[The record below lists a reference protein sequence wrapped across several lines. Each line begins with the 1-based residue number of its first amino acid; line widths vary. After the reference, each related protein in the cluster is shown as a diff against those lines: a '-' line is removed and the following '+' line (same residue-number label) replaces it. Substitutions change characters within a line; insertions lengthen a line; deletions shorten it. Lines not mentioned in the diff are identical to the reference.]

1 MPKRTDIHSILVI
14 GAGPI
19 VIGQACEFDYSGTQA
34 CKALKEEGYRVILV
48 NSNPATIM
56 TDPIMADQTY
66 IEPLTVSVV
75 EKIIQKEKPC
85 AILPT
90 VGGQT
95 ALNLALAL
103 HQAGILSRYNVE
115 LIGADPTA
123 IHKAEDR
130 GEFKVAMARIGLESA
145 RSSVAYTRET
155 ALEHAAELGYPVVVR
170 PAFTLGG
177 TGGGIAANPDEL
189 CSIVDSGLR
198 NSIMTEVLIEE
209 SIVGWKEFELEVMRD
224 HSDNVVIVCSI
235 ENMDPMG
242 VHTGDSI
249 TVAPAQ
255 TLTDKDYQRLRNAS
269 IEIMREIGVN
279 TGGANVQF
287 ALNPEDGRLI
297 VIEMNPRVS
306 RSSALASK
314 ATGFPIAKLAAKLSV
329 GYTLDEL
336 SNDITQTTPACFEP
350 ALDYCVIKLPRFDTQ
365 KFSKDELVSLGTS
378 MKSVG
383 EAMAIGRTFK
393 EALQKGLRSL
403 ELGRFGFGFD
413 QERPAVDTETLTR
426 RLIVPHA
433 HRLLDIYTAL
443 AQGWSVEKI
452 HELTY
457 IDRWFLWQLD
467 DIIQA
472 AQHIDVVSESGLRSA
487 KRYGFSDVQ
496 LAHISG
502 ESVNAIRDRRY
513 ALGVVPTYSLVDT
526 CAAEFEAK
534 TPYYYSTYET
544 CDERQENAKES
555 VMILGSGPNRI
566 GQGIEFDYCC
576 VHASFAIREAGYT
589 SIMVNSNPETVSTD
603 FDCSDRLFFEPVTV
617 EDVLAI
623 YKAEKPKGV
632 IVQLGGQTPLNL
644 VSELSAAGVPILGT
658 SPDSIDWCEDRERT
672 KQLLDQ
678 CGLKQPNS
686 AMADTVQSAVAAA
699 KSVQYPV
706 LVRPSY
712 VIGGTAMRVIQTE
725 EDLTHYMHEYMAGPM
740 QKNPVLI
747 DQYLERSIEADV
759 DCIGDGT
766 DAIVIGI
773 LQHVEPAG
781 VHSGDSTCVFPPFSI
796 AESMQNSMRLAAISL
811 AKALGVVGLM
821 NVQFAIKN
829 DELYVLEV
837 NPRASRTV
845 PFIAK
850 ASGVPW
856 VKYATR
862 VMVGE
867 TLQSMGVSEVIP
879 SYYTVKEAVFPFNKF
894 SDTDTLL
901 SPEMKSTGEVMGI
914 DKTVSQAFLKAQV
927 ATRQNTLSLENPT
940 PKAVFVTVNDRD
952 KPFALAYV
960 NQLVQLGVT
969 IYATQGTHD
978 FFNNHGIVSERVYKI
993 ADQAD
998 TSSLTLVE
1006 QEQIDWVVNTG
1017 AHHNVDDERIL
1028 RRAVLEYQIPFI
1040 STIEGF
1046 GMLVQAVVDAQSAFD
1061 VQSIQSYYAQN

>member
-1 MPKRTDIHSILVI
+1 MPKRTDIHTILVI

-75 EKIIQKEKPC
+75 EKIIQKERPC

-103 HQAGILSRYNVE
+103 HHDGILERYNVS
-115 LIGADPTA
+115 LIGADPA
-123 IHKAEDR
+123 VIHKAEDR
-130 GEFKVAMARIGLESA
+130 GEFKAAMARIGLESA
-145 RSSVAYTRET
+145 RSSVAYTRES
-155 ALEHAAELGYPVVVR
+155 ALEQAEALGYPVVVR

-177 TGGGIAANPDEL
+177 TGGGIAANSKEL
-189 CSIVDSGLR
+189 CAIVDSGLR
-198 NSIMTEVLIEE
+198 NSMMTEVLIEE

-235 ENMDPMG
+235 ENIDAMG

-255 TLTDKDYQRLRNAS
+255 TLTDKDYQRLRNAA
-269 IEIMREIGVN
+269 IDIMREIGVN

-287 ALNPEDGRLI
+287 ALNPVDGRII

-336 SNDITQTTPACFEP
+336 TNDITQTTPACFEP

-365 KFSKDELVSLGTS
+365 KFSKNAIVSLGTS

-413 QERPAVDTETLTR
+413 QEPQTLDDQTLTQ
-426 RLIVPHA
+426 RLAVPHA
-433 HRLLDIYTAL
+433 HRLLDVYTAL
-443 AQGWSVEKI
+443 AQGWSVDRI
-452 HELTY
+452 HTLTH
-457 IDRWFLWQLD
+457 IDRWFLWQFEAIVHLGKTLD
-467 DIIQA
+467 VTSKA
-472 AQHIDVVSESGLRSA
+472 GLLLA
-487 KRYGFSDVQ
+487 KRNGFSDVQ
-496 LAHISG
+496 LARISG
-502 ESVNAIRDRRY
+502 ESVDTIRERREVF
-513 ALGVVPTYSLVDT
+513 GVTPTYSLVDT
-526 CAAEFEAK
+526 CAAEFEAQ

-544 CDERQENAKES
+544 CDERQENSKES

-576 VHASFAIREAGYT
+576 VHASFAVREAGYT

-603 FDCSDRLFFEPVTV
+603 FDCSDRLFFEPITV

-623 YKAEKPKGV
+623 YKAEKPNGI

-644 VSELSAAGVPILGT
+644 VSALHEAGIPILGT

-686 AMADTVQSAVAAA
+686 AMADSMESAIAAA
-699 KSVQYPV
+699 ELVHYPV

-712 VIGGTAMRVIQTE
+712 VIGGTSMRVIYTE
-725 EDLTHYMHEYMAGPM
+725 ADLVAYMHTYMAGPM
-740 QKNPVLI
+740 RDKPVLI
-747 DQYLERSIEADV
+747 DQYLDRSIEADV

-796 AESMQNSMRLAAISL
+796 SEAMQDTMRAAAIAL
-811 AKALGVVGLM
+811 AKALRVVGLM
-821 NVQFAIKN
+821 NVQFAIK
-829 DELYVLEV
+829 DDQLYVLEV

-856 VKYATR
+856 VKHATQ
-862 VMVGE
+862 VMLGE
-867 TLQSMGVSEVIP
+867 TIQSLSLAEVVP

-914 DKTVSQAFLKAQV
+914 DKTISQAFLKAQV
-927 ATRQNTLSLENPT
+927 ATRQSTLSLENPT

-952 KPFALAYV
+952 KPFILPYV
-960 NQLVQLGVT
+960 NQLVQLGVR

-978 FFNNHGIVSERVYKI
+978 FLNKHGIASECVHKI
-993 ADQAD
+993 ADQND

-1006 QEQIDWVVNTG
+1006 NERVDWVVNTS
-1017 AHHNVDDERIL
+1017 AHHHVEDERIL
-1028 RRAVLEYQIPFI
+1028 RRAVLEHQIPFI

-1046 GMLVQAVVDAQSAFD
+1046 AMLVQAVVDAQSSFD
-1061 VQSIQSYYAQN
+1061 VQSIQTFYAS

>member
-1 MPKRTDIHSILVI
+1 MPKRTDIHTILVI

-75 EKIIQKEKPC
+75 EKIIQKERPC

-103 HQAGILSRYNVE
+103 DHDGILDRYNVS
-115 LIGADPTA
+115 LIGADPA
-123 IHKAEDR
+123 VIHKAEDR
-130 GEFKVAMARIGLESA
+130 GEFKAAMARIGLESA
-145 RSSVAYTRET
+145 RSSVAYTRES
-155 ALEHAAELGYPVVVR
+155 ALEQAEALGYPVVVR

-177 TGGGIAANPDEL
+177 TGGGIAANSKEL
-189 CSIVDSGLR
+189 CAIVDSGLR

-235 ENMDPMG
+235 ENIDAMG

-255 TLTDKDYQRLRNAS
+255 TLTDKDYQRLRNAA
-269 IEIMREIGVN
+269 IDIMREIGVN

-287 ALNPEDGRLI
+287 ALNPVDGRII

-336 SNDITQTTPACFEP
+336 TNDITQTTPACFEP

-365 KFSKDELVSLGTS
+365 KFSKNAIVSLGTS

-413 QERPAVDTETLTR
+413 QEPPTMDDQTLTQ
-426 RLIVPHA
+426 RLAIPHA
-433 HRLLDIYTAL
+433 HRLLDVYTAL
-443 AQGWSVEKI
+443 AQGWSVDRI
-452 HELTY
+452 HTLTH
-457 IDRWFLWQLD
+457 IDRWFLWQFESIVQLGKTLD
-467 DIIQA
+467 VTSKA
-472 AQHIDVVSESGLRSA
+472 GLLLA
-487 KRYGFSDVQ
+487 KRNGFSDVQ
-496 LAHISG
+496 LARISG
-502 ESVNAIRDRRY
+502 ESVDTIRERRE
-513 ALGVVPTYSLVDT
+513 ALGVTPTYSLVDT
-526 CAAEFEAK
+526 CAAEFEAQ

-544 CDERQENAKES
+544 CDERQENSKES

-576 VHASFAIREAGYT
+576 VHASFAVREAGYT

-603 FDCSDRLFFEPVTV
+603 FDCSDRLFFEPITV

-644 VSELSAAGVPILGT
+644 VSELHAAGIPILGT

-686 AMADTVQSAVAAA
+686 AMALSLEAAIAAA
-699 KSVQYPV
+699 ESVQYPV

-712 VIGGTAMRVIQTE
+712 VIGGTSMRVIYTE
-725 EDLTHYMHEYMAGPM
+725 SDLIEYMRHYMAGPM
-740 QKNPVLI
+740 RDKPVLI
-747 DQYLERSIEADV
+747 DQYLDRSIEADV

-796 AESMQNSMRLAAISL
+796 SEAMQDTMRAAAIAL
-811 AKALGVVGLM
+811 AKALRVVGLM
-821 NVQFAIKN
+821 NVQFAIK
-829 DELYVLEV
+829 DDQLYVLEV

-850 ASGVPW
+850 AAGVPW

-862 VMVGE
+862 VMLGE
-867 TLQSMGVSEVIP
+867 TIQSMGLSEVIP

-914 DKTVSQAFLKAQV
+914 DTAVSQAFLKAQV
-927 ATRQNTLSLENPT
+927 ATRQSTLSLENPT
-940 PKAVFVTVNDRD
+940 PIAVFVTVNDRD
-952 KPFALAYV
+952 KPFILPYV
-960 NQLVQLGVT
+960 NQLVQLGVR

-978 FFNNHGIVSERVYKI
+978 FLNKHGIASECVHKI
-993 ADQAD
+993 ADQND

-1006 QEQIDWVVNTG
+1006 NERVDWVVNTS
-1017 AHHNVDDERIL
+1017 AHHHVEDERIL
-1028 RRAVLEYQIPFI
+1028 RRAVLEHQIPFI

-1046 GMLVQAVVDAQSAFD
+1046 AMLVQAVVDAQSSFD
-1061 VQSIQSYYAQN
+1061 VQSIQTFYAS

>member
-1 MPKRTDIHSILVI
+1 MPKRTDIHTILVI

-75 EKIIQKEKPC
+75 EKIIQKERPC

-103 HQAGILSRYNVE
+103 DHEGILDRYNVS
-115 LIGADPTA
+115 LIGADPA
-123 IHKAEDR
+123 VIHKAEDR
-130 GEFKVAMARIGLESA
+130 GEFKAAMARIGLESA
-145 RSSVAYTRET
+145 RSSVAYTRES
-155 ALEHAAELGYPVVVR
+155 ALEQAEALGYPVVVR

-177 TGGGIAANPDEL
+177 TGGGIAANPEEL
-189 CSIVDSGLR
+189 CAIVDSGLR

-235 ENMDPMG
+235 ENIDAMG

-255 TLTDKDYQRLRNAS
+255 TLTDKDYQRLRNAA
-269 IEIMREIGVN
+269 IDIMREIGVN

-287 ALNPEDGRLI
+287 ALNPADGRII

-336 SNDITQTTPACFEP
+336 TNDITQTTPACFEP

-365 KFSKDELVSLGTS
+365 KFSKNAIVSLGTS

-413 QERPAVDTETLTR
+413 QEPQTLDDQTLTQ
-426 RLIVPHA
+426 RLAIPHA
-433 HRLLDIYTAL
+433 HRLLDVYTAL
-443 AQGWSVEKI
+443 AQGWSVDRI
-452 HELTY
+452 HTLTH
-457 IDRWFLWQLD
+457 IDRWFLWQFEAIVHLGKTLD
-467 DIIQA
+467 VTSKA
-472 AQHIDVVSESGLRSA
+472 GLLLA
-487 KRYGFSDVQ
+487 KRNGFSDVQ
-496 LAHISG
+496 LARISG
-502 ESVNAIRDRRY
+502 EPVDTIRERRE
-513 ALGVVPTYSLVDT
+513 ALGVTPTYSLVDT
-526 CAAEFEAK
+526 CAAEFEAQ

-544 CDERQENAKES
+544 CDERQDNSKES

-576 VHASFAIREAGYT
+576 VHASFAVREAGYT

-603 FDCSDRLFFEPVTV
+603 FDCSDRLFFEPITV

-644 VSELSAAGVPILGT
+644 VSELHAAGIPILGT

-686 AMADTVQSAVAAA
+686 AMAAALEAAVAAA
-699 KSVQYPV
+699 ESVQYPV

-712 VIGGTAMRVIQTE
+712 VIGGTSMRVIYTE
-725 EDLTHYMHEYMAGPM
+725 SDLIEYMRHYMAGPM
-740 QKNPVLI
+740 RDKPVLI
-747 DQYLERSIEADV
+747 DQYLDRSIEADV

-796 AESMQNSMRLAAISL
+796 SEAMQDTMRAAAIAL
-811 AKALGVVGLM
+811 AKALRVVGLM
-821 NVQFAIKN
+821 NVQFAIK
-829 DELYVLEV
+829 DDQLYVLEV

-850 ASGVPW
+850 AAGVPW

-862 VMVGE
+862 VMLGE
-867 TLQSMGVSEVIP
+867 TIQSMGLSEVIP

-927 ATRQNTLSLENPT
+927 ATRQSTLSLENPT

-952 KPFALAYV
+952 KPFILPYV
-960 NQLVQLGVT
+960 NQLVQLGVR

-978 FFNNHGIVSERVYKI
+978 CLNTHGIASECVHKI
-993 ADQAD
+993 ADQND

-1006 QEQIDWVVNTG
+1006 HERVDWVVNTS
-1017 AHHNVDDERIL
+1017 AHHHVEDERIL
-1028 RRAVLEYQIPFI
+1028 RRAVLEHQIPFI

-1046 GMLVQAVVDAQSAFD
+1046 AMLVQAVVDAQSSFD
-1061 VQSIQSYYAQN
+1061 VQSIQTFYAS

>member
-1 MPKRTDIHSILVI
+1 MPKRTDIHTILVI

-75 EKIIQKEKPC
+75 EKIIQKERPC

-103 HQAGILSRYNVE
+103 DHDGILDRYNVS
-115 LIGADPTA
+115 LIGADPA
-123 IHKAEDR
+123 VIHKAEDR
-130 GEFKVAMARIGLESA
+130 GEFKAAMARIGLESA
-145 RSSVAYTRET
+145 RSSVAYTRES
-155 ALEHAAELGYPVVVR
+155 ALEQAEALGYPVVVR

-177 TGGGIAANPDEL
+177 TGGGIAANSKEL
-189 CSIVDSGLR
+189 CAIVDSGLR

-235 ENMDPMG
+235 ENIDAMG

-255 TLTDKDYQRLRNAS
+255 TLTDKDYQRLRNAA
-269 IEIMREIGVN
+269 IDIMREIGVN

-287 ALNPEDGRLI
+287 ALNPVDGRII

-336 SNDITQTTPACFEP
+336 TNDITQTTPACFEP

-365 KFSKDELVSLGTS
+365 KFSKNAIVSLGTS

-413 QERPAVDTETLTR
+413 QEPPTMDDQTLTQ
-426 RLIVPHA
+426 RLAIPHA
-433 HRLLDIYTAL
+433 HRLLDVYTAL
-443 AQGWSVEKI
+443 AQGWSVDRI
-452 HELTY
+452 HTLTH
-457 IDRWFLWQLD
+457 IDRWFLWQFESIVQLGKTLD
-467 DIIQA
+467 VTSKA
-472 AQHIDVVSESGLRSA
+472 GLLLA
-487 KRYGFSDVQ
+487 KRNGFSDVQ
-496 LAHISG
+496 LARISG
-502 ESVNAIRDRRY
+502 ESVDTIRERRE
-513 ALGVVPTYSLVDT
+513 ALGVTPTYSLVDT
-526 CAAEFEAK
+526 CAAEFEAQ

-544 CDERQENAKES
+544 CDERQENSKES

-576 VHASFAIREAGYT
+576 VHASFAVREAGYT

-603 FDCSDRLFFEPVTV
+603 FDCSDRLFFEPITV

-644 VSELSAAGVPILGT
+644 VSELHAAGIPILGT

-686 AMADTVQSAVAAA
+686 AMALSLEAAIAAA
-699 KSVQYPV
+699 ESVQYPV

-712 VIGGTAMRVIQTE
+712 VIGGTSMRVIYTE
-725 EDLTHYMHEYMAGPM
+725 SDLIEYMRHYMAGPM
-740 QKNPVLI
+740 RDKPVLI
-747 DQYLERSIEADV
+747 DQYLDRSIEADV

-796 AESMQNSMRLAAISL
+796 SEAMQDTMRAAAIAL
-811 AKALGVVGLM
+811 AKALRVVGLM
-821 NVQFAIKN
+821 NVQFAIK
-829 DELYVLEV
+829 DDQLYVLEV

-850 ASGVPW
+850 AAGVPW

-862 VMVGE
+862 VMLGE
-867 TLQSMGVSEVIP
+867 TIQSMGLSEVIP

-894 SDTDTLL
+894 SEVDTALG
-901 SPEMKSTGEVMGI
+901 PEMRSTGEVMGI

-927 ATRQNTLSLENPT
+927 ATRQSTLSLENPT
-940 PKAVFVTVNDRD
+940 PTAVFVTVNDRD
-952 KPFALAYV
+952 KPFILPYV
-960 NQLVQLGVT
+960 NQLVQLGVR

-978 FFNNHGIVSERVYKI
+978 FLNKHGIASECVHKI
-993 ADQAD
+993 ADQND

-1006 QEQIDWVVNTG
+1006 NERVDWVVNTS
-1017 AHHNVDDERIL
+1017 AHHHVEDERIL
-1028 RRAVLEYQIPFI
+1028 RRAVLEHQIPFI

-1046 GMLVQAVVDAQSAFD
+1046 AMLVQAVVDAQSSFD
-1061 VQSIQSYYAQN
+1061 VQSIQTFYAS